1 MNLYNK
7 LERIVNGEE
16 KLYFSNL
23 ARFIAFYFDDIEK
36 QIKTQT
42 LRDIASSINQFI
54 DRSFESK
61 NLFIKSNIKENSF
74 YVAFKKEKDKRNM
87 TQTHHSKSSHEQP
100 IRSESIQQQ
109 DEKSLLTNLLNECGY
124 QLDDYLWLEKVLE
137 YYPLNKT
144 VLKKILTNQISE
156 EELNQINLSRIDHF
170 ENIKKVNNYISQ
182 KLPAK

>member
-87 TQTHHSKSSHEQP
+87 TQTHHGKFSHEQP

-109 DEKSLLTNLLNECGY
+109 DDKSLLTNLLNECSY

-156 EELNQINLSRIDHF
+156 EELNQMNLSRIDHI

-182 KLPAK
+182 KISAK